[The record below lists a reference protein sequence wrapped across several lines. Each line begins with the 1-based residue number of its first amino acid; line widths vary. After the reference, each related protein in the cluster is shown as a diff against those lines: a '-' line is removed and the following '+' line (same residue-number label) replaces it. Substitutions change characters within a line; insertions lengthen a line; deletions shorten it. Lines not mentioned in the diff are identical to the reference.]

1 MANKGRRYEGGAPKL
16 NIKKVIAV
24 IIALAV
30 VIMVVI
36 GITKLAQGGGRVQ
49 ERTVANGYYAVYTG
63 GKWGVIN
70 SKGEIVIDP
79 TYEETIIIPDH
90 SKDVFLCTYDV
101 NYTDGTYKTRVINS
115 KAEEI
120 ITGYDTVQALENY
133 DESNNLWYENDVLVV
148 SKEGKYGLVDFNG
161 KELLPCEYD
170 AIEALKAKLC
180 DLGFEAIVE
189 TGNHLV
195 DVLALV
201 QADVAYFIDGWFEI
215 SRCRMDFAICVASDK
230 TIILQNPLPM
240 YDNYRKTLNLQNT
253 LQEVTGVSFDK
264 IRSPSRKQE
273 LFYARTL
280 FAWYCHN
287 VMGMTLS
294 SIGQLINR
302 DHSTICC
309 CLKKYDELM
318 EAILDDSVT
327 PELIRA
333 AVRKGTIGLQLC
345 PVFMGSA
352 YKNKGIQP
360 LLDGVVS
367 YLPNPTEV
375 ENKAL
380 DLDNNEKEI
389 VLESKEDAKPV
400 ILAFKLEDGQF
411 GQLTYIRIYQGKI
424 KKGDT
429 LLNTRTKKRFNVG
442 RLVKMHASAMEDIS
456 EAGCGEIAALF
467 GIDCASGDTFCDP
480 SLNYSMTSMF
490 VPNPVISLAIKPVDK
505 KAADNMAKALNRF
518 TKEDPTFQTYVD
530 PESNQTIIRGM
541 GELHLDVYIERM
553 KREYKAEVEVGQ
565 PEVAY
570 REAIS
575 QRADFNYTHKKQTGG
590 SGQYARVAG
599 YIEPIV
605 QTDPDEPAKD
615 YEFVNEVKGGAIPT
629 EYIPSCDKG
638 FQSAMKKGTQVGFPV
653 IGVRCVVNDGQWHPV
668 DSSDMAFQTAAIGAF
683 REAFE
688 KAKPVI
694 LEPIMKVEVEGP
706 AEFQGNIFGSI
717 NQRRGMIV
725 SSSEDNNQCQ
735 VIAEVPL
742 SEMFGYSTVLR
753 SLTQGKA
760 EFTMEV
766 EKYGRV
772 PQSVSDELKKNYQE
786 KKKKEAGK

>member
-1 MANKGRRYEGGAPKL
+1 MAHDLLGMRN
-16 NIKKVIAV
+16 
-24 IIALAV
+24 
-30 VIMVVI
+30 I
-36 GITKLAQGGGRVQ
+36 GISAHIDSGKTTLSERILYFCNKIHAIHEVRGKDGVGATMDSMELERERGITIASAATNVEWKGHEINIIDTPGHVDFTIEVERSLRVLDGAILVLCSVGGVQSQSITVDRQMKRYHVPRIAFVNKCDRTGANPYRVKDQLIEKLGLNAVLMQIPIGLEDRLQGVVDLVEMKAIYFDSGADGLQ
-49 ERTVANGYYAVYTG
+49 ERFED
-63 GKWGVIN
+63 I
-70 SKGEIVIDP
+70 P
-79 TYEETIIIPDH
+79 EE
-90 SKDVFLCTYDV
+90 LMAEA
-101 NYTDGTYKTRVINS
+101 
-115 KAEEI
+115 KAKRE
-120 ITGYDTVQALENY
+120 
-133 DESNNLWYENDVLVV
+133 
-148 SKEGKYGLVDFNG
+148 
-161 KELLPCEYD
+161 ELLD
-170 AIEALKAKLC
+170 A
-180 DLGFEAIVE
+180 
-189 TGNHLV
+189 
-195 DVLALV
+195 
-201 QADVAYFIDGWFEI
+201 
-215 SRCRMDFAICVASDK
+215 AS
-230 TIILQNPLPM
+230 M
-240 YDNYRKTLNLQNT
+240 F
-253 LQEVTGVSFDK
+253 S
-264 IRSPSRKQE
+264 
-273 LFYARTL
+273 
-280 FAWYCHN
+280 
-287 VMGMTLS
+287 
-294 SIGQLINR
+294 
-302 DHSTICC
+302 
-309 CLKKYDELM
+309 DELM
-318 EAILDDSVT
+318 EAILEDTVT
-327 PELIRA
+327 PDLIRA

-367 YLPNPTEV
+367 YLPNPAEV

-380 DLDNNEKEI
+380 DLDNNEKEV
-389 VLESKEDAKPV
+389 VLESNEDAKPV